1 MRRSSFSPKSMAHD
15 ISDAILSHI
24 SNFAVGLVAREQ
36 GKGSTILGSGVLAS
50 IEGRRGILTCG
61 HVAETYEKLP
71 EIGLVRFVATG
82 QQRRMIKLHD
92 TQTIILKSSDTFTE
106 KKEVLDLA
114 FTAFPP
120 STASSIEAQSVFL
133 NIEKNR
139 TRMEVLASSEGK
151 HVDAMLGLVAEFS
164 QKPFV
169 EGKEVVSPMLGVLHS
184 GHVCTQENGLLTFRA
199 MDYNLHRL
207 PKCLSEEFL
216 NHL

>member
-1 MRRSSFSPKSMAHD
+1 MRSC
-15 ISDAILSHI
+15 SHI

-36 GKGSTILGSGVLAS
+36 GKGSTILGSGVLES

-71 EIGLVRFVATG
+71 EIGLVRFVVAG

-92 TQTIILKSSDTFTE
+92 TQTIILQSSDTFTE

-139 TRMEVLASSEGK
+139 TKVEVLASSGEK
-151 HVDAMLGLVAEFS
+151 HVDAMLGLVVS
-164 QKPFV
+164 RRSRLL
-169 EGKEVVSPMLGVLHS
+169 KEKKSSVLCLVSFTLGASVRRRT
-184 GHVCTQENGLLTFRA
+184 VF
-199 MDYNLHRL
+199 
-207 PKCLSEEFL
+207 
-216 NHL
+216 